1 MKAPPQG
8 SGEAEKQLFESVEQR
23 LSIISFSRSVN
34 FLDFPCLRWSGK
46 TLAMSRPGSLP
57 AWLLGASHE

>member
-23 LSIISFSRSVN
+23 LSIISFSRLAN
-34 FLDFPCLRWSGK
+34 FLDFPCLRWSGES
-46 TLAMSRPGSLP
+46 LAM
-57 AWLLGASHE
+57 